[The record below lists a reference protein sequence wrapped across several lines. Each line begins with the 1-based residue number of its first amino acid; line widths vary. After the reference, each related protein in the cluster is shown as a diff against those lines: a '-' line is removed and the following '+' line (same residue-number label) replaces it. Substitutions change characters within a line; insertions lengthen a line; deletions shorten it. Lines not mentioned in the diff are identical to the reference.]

1 MQRNS
6 AKNKREIYF
15 GRQRMEQNQNTIKSP
30 KTVPAGTFNMKI
42 GKTTYVIDVYF
53 SQTSKET
60 MEDKVKRLI
69 HDDVKTANF

>member
-1 MQRNS
+1 
-6 AKNKREIYF
+6 
-15 GRQRMEQNQNTIKSP
+15 MEQKQNTIKSP
-30 KTVPAGTFNMKI
+30 KTVAAGTFNMKA
-42 GKTTYVIDVYF
+42 GKTTYIIDVYF

>member
-30 KTVPAGTFNMKI
+30 KVTPAGTFNMRI

>member
-1 MQRNS
+1 MT
-6 AKNKREIYF
+6 
-15 GRQRMEQNQNTIKSP
+15 QNTMAVKAP
-30 KTVPAGTFNMKI
+30 KANPAGTFNMKV

-53 SQTSKET
+53 SETSKET